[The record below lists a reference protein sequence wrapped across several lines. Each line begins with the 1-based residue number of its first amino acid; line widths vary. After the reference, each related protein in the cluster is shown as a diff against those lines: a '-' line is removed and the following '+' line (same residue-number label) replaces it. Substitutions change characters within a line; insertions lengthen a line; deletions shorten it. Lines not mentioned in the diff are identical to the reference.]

1 MAKKGLKHFVY
12 GIYDPET
19 ATHKNGRVLG
29 AISCNIN
36 ITNSDAKLHV
46 DDRLKESDA
55 RVTGGTVEA
64 NTDDIPDQDNAI
76 LFGHT
81 IDEETGDLIA
91 NEADESPVVG
101 WGFYGANSRNNITA
115 YRAIF
120 LNQVKFGEPSDENQ
134 TKGES
139 VEFQTPTISGQMMM
153 DDLGNWKQEHTF
165 ETEAEAIAWLDEK
178 AGVEDSL
185 KILKVVCAQG
195 TAAGTTAVT
204 VTPEKEGSN
213 TYKYK
218 LGTSV
223 TMPRYQQSCAAY
235 TTWDGEADIKATAG
249 QKIVVVEVDES
260 TKALKAGIADVV
272 IKTE

>member
-19 ATHKNGRVLG
+19 AKHKNGRVLG

-36 ITNSDAKLHV
+36 ITSSDAKLHV

-55 RVTGGTVEA
+55 RVTGGTVDA

-91 NEADESPVVG
+91 NEADEPPVVG
-101 WGFYGANSRNNITA
+101 WGFYGTISRNNVTG
-115 YRAIF
+115 YRAVF
-120 LNQVKFGEPSDENQ
+120 LVQVKFGEPSDENQ

-139 VEFQTPTISGQMMM
+139 VEFNTPTISGQIMM
-153 DDLGNWKQEHTF
+153 DDLGVWKQEHTF

-178 AGVEDSL
+178 AGVEESL
-185 KILKVVCAQG
+185 KILKVVCTQG
-195 TAAGTTAVT
+195 ATTGTTAVT
-204 VTPEKEGSN
+204 ITPEKEGSN

-235 TTWDGEADIKATAG
+235 TAWDGESDIKATAG
-249 QKIVVVEVDES
+249 QKIVMVEVDES